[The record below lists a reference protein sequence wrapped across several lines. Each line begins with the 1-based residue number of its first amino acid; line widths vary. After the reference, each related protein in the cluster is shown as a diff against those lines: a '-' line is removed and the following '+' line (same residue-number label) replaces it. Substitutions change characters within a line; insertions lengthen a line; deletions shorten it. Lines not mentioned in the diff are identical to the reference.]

1 MVVGCPHARW
11 RTAAAKMASGD
22 LRWEFMITHELP
34 LSALPQMMQT
44 LGDRSE
50 FTSKVLF
57 VPSAG

>member
-1 MVVGCPHARW
+1 
-11 RTAAAKMASGD
+11 MATGE

-34 LSALPQMMQT
+34 LSALPDMMRT
-44 LGDRSE
+44 LGDRST